1 MQCPNCGETS
11 RIREKDNFCHKCG
24 YNLKQKESRLSKM
37 KSDLLEVIN
46 APRTPLILKIDGKA
60 IYERDA
66 EKQGKFKILSTGET
80 TYLELCGKSMGTGVV
95 SVNYEH
101 IAGDDILLNLKL
113 SLRDFEFLP
122 DGYFDEVLK
131 KLGGEPPESKRLK

>member
-24 YNLKQKESRLSKM
+24 HNLKRAE
-37 KSDLLEVIN
+37 SDLSEMKAALHE
-46 APRTPLILKIDGKA
+46 A
-60 IYERDA
+60 IYGCDA
-66 EKQGKFKILSTGET
+66 EKQGKLKILSTGET

-101 IAGDDILLNLKL
+101 IAGDDILLSLKL
-113 SLRDFEFLP
+113 RLGDFEFLP

-131 KLGGEPPESKRLK
+131 KLGGEPPEIKRLK